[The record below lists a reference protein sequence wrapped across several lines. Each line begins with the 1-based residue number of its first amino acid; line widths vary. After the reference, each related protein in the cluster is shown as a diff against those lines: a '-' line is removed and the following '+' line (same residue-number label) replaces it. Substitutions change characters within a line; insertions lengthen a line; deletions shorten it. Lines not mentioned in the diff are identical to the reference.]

1 MLAVAGGARR
11 GAVVVD
17 EGRIAA
23 VLADPSPGELPAD
36 VRDAAW
42 VSPGLI
48 DWQVNGAYG
57 VDVAAD
63 ERALAVL
70 SARLPEQGVTGYLP
84 TVVSAG
90 LDAYEAAAVR
100 LAAHLASGA
109 GGARVLGLHLEGPF
123 LAPERGGAHAKG
135 AILAADADAALFDRL
150 LALPGLRLM
159 TLAPER
165 PGARE
170 RIARLRAAGVAV
182 SLGHTAADHAALRAG
197 IDAGATLVT
206 HLYNAMSGFAHRAPG
221 AVGAALTDDRV
232 ALGLV
237 ADGVH
242 CHPIALALALRA
254 AGPERIALTTD
265 SMAAA
270 GMPPGRYA
278 LAGREVVADGASAR
292 LADGTLAGSTL
303 ALDQAIRNMVDWCG
317 AAPDQAMRM
326 ASVVAAR
333 ALGIEHDL
341 AAGRPADI
349 TLFDPAL
356 RVAGTI
362 IGGRRSWAQGS

>member
-11 GAVVVD
+11 GAVVV
-17 EGRIAA
+17 EGERIAEV
-23 VLADPSPGELPAD
+23 VLDPSPADLPAE

-84 TVVSAG
+84 TVVSAD
-90 LDAYEAAAVR
+90 LAAYESVAAR
-100 LAAHLASGA
+100 LAAHQGT
-109 GGARVLGLHLEGPF
+109 GGARALGLHLEGPF
-123 LAPERGGAHAKG
+123 LAPERGGAHAKS
-135 AILAADADAALFDRL
+135 AILAADSHAALFDRL

-197 IDAGATLVT
+197 VDAGATLVT
-206 HLYNAMSGFAHRAPG
+206 HLYNAMTGFAHRAPG

-242 CHPIALALALRA
+242 CHPIALSLALRA
-254 AGPERIALTTD
+254 AGAERIALTTD

-270 GMPPGRYA
+270 GMPPGRYT
-278 LAGREVVADGASAR
+278 LAGRAVVADGASAR
-292 LADGTLAGSTL
+292 LPDGTLAGSTL
-303 ALDQAIRNMVDWCG
+303 ALDQAIRNMVAWCG

-333 ALGIEHDL
+333 ALGIDHDL
-341 AAGRPADI
+341 APGRRADV
-349 TLFDPAL
+349 TLFDAAL
-356 RVAGTI
+356 RVAGTV
-362 IGGRRSWAQGS
+362 IGGRRSWSQGS